1 MTGVSR
7 FLEQNKNGWKYSKDE
22 KLGTVSSNYF
32 KFDYL
37 ITGEPKIHTMHDS
50 NSNRK
55 WDIIHVSSIF
65 SGIDFKFTN
74 GTLFKVRPN
83 IYVLKNIGVVDV

>member
-1 MTGVSR
+1 
-7 FLEQNKNGWKYSKDE
+7 
-22 KLGTVSSNYF
+22 
-32 KFDYL
+32 
-37 ITGEPKIHTMHDS
+37 MHDS

-55 WDIIHVSSIF
+55 WDIIHVSNIF

-83 IYVLKNIGVVDV
+83 IYVLKTNNIHSSLFVSNSSGYYKLLSNIIDYY